1 MARYP
6 KDNGTI
12 MQTNTRAKDI
22 ESPITFPGLGIVRGV
37 HWFRTKTLL
46 SVAVAGPGVAVSG
59 RSQPRPGSSGSQE
72 PQSVSWDPPVTI
84 LTIVKLVGIDIV
96 VQKVRLRKIFNQSL
110 KLNTATTTMS

>member
-12 MQTNTRAKDI
+12 MQTNTQAKDI

-59 RSQPRPGSSGSQE
+59 RSQPRPGLIRQPGA
-72 PQSVSWDPPVTI
+72 SVGVLGPT
-84 LTIVKLVGIDIV
+84 
-96 VQKVRLRKIFNQSL
+96 RH
-110 KLNTATTTMS
+110 NTDNCQARGH